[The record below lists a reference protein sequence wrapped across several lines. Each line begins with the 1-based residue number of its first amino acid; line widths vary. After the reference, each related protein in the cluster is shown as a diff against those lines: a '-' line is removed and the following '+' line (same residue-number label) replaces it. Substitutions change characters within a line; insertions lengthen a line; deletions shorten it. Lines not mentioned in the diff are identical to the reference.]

1 MRKVI
6 NLIIVAYIAVLTM
19 SCSNSSVDN
28 SLPAK
33 ERIQGQWKV
42 VEAEGAFAEENI
54 GTNYIFEGN
63 VMKTSSDAGGFEITG
78 AMQLSDTSVVWTL
91 ENMEM
96 NYLYRFEDDKLV
108 LELNSGQVLKLKK
121 Q

>member
-1 MRKVI
+1 MSVFLKI
-6 NLIIVAYIAVLTM
+6 YILSIIFLI
-19 SCSNSSVDN
+19 SCNSSNMKDSN
-28 SLPAK
+28 PK

>member
-1 MRKVI
+1 MSSFLKI
-6 NLIIVAYIAVLTM
+6 YILSFIFFTSCNSDNMKNLT
-19 SCSNSSVDN
+19 
-28 SLPAK
+28 PK
-33 ERIQGQWKV
+33 ERIQGHWKV

-63 VMKTSSDAGGFEITG
+63 VMKTSSDAGYEIAG
-78 AMQLSDTSVVWTL
+78 SLHLSDTSVVWTL

-96 NYLYRFEDDKLV
+96 NYLYRFKDDKLV